1 MTNEQVLKMS
11 PGFESGGFFGGE
23 NSGGFDDI
31 QEKLTQIGK
40 KAREIGDASAARL
53 EHVRGRIQQYAV
65 ATAEIAKQKVEYA
78 IEHPVEAAQKVAKEG
93 WIYGV
98 GAAVRYGVIVSGTA
112 AGYLLYP
119 IAAVGSATMSMVVG
133 GYKDWKRIHDKNGA
147 LNTFRHY
154 AGGDSLKVGTV
165 YADGNEGGVWGRVK
179 NFVSRN
185 SFTVKEGYRRAYES
199 YTYHDKLQVMKA
211 DLSSDNLQTYDSKIS
226 QAIRYSSSNN
236 DIFSIQADLRQKIT
250 DASYAI
256 SVATNN
262 QDRKDGQEA
271 VRGYFELLSRV
282 AEHTNL
288 DTREFM
294 REIAVTKN
302 AKLESSAKKAYA
314 VSFLS
319 RGTWSMVKYGMG
331 GALLGRF
338 GSLSEMP
345 SRVQTAF
352 QHYFS
357 PDSSDAHNLVSVRI
371 QAQDTL
377 SSPNNFSGDPSPKQ
391 PNSVKGIFTLK
402 ESHDQHEVVGMK
414 QGAREVPRCFDEKK
428 ALEIE
433 MHELKA
439 RPKLRFTTEFVSH
452 DVTINSNQGLFSA
465 LEDSNWGETGSAGS
479 ATRFM
484 EEVVPAFRGNG
495 LTEEH
500 YQELMAVV
508 AKNPNISA
516 EELWKKF
523 KWFDRDFIVQP
534 GTMKVMLKH
543 TVPMIDTDINHA
555 AISADTVGRERIG
568 AMKVLYSPLHD
579 DPPPKDNVVRI
590 KPSGDATGSTVASN
604 ETVRVTPGGGVSR
617 VDTDSQAALW
627 QEARERQQLQ
637 SATRPQFYVDPES
650 SVVAPV
656 PVTAEIPVAEVQ
668 ENMPTP
674 ALTVSD
680 LQDNAVRIVPSG
692 ERSPA
697 AAILPNVNAQPAVR
711 VVPTGVPAIS
721 IVEPIRITPAGAAQV
736 EIVNP
741 VAIEQPAQIITETK
755 PKFDLT
761 QKFFAASGKKVIDIT
776 EANSIKWTFV
786 DSAHVPAHPDVNE
799 IVITQI
805 EGRIVIFVHSARLGE
820 MGLPGEGFR
829 EEIEL
834 GLKEFGLG
842 PAQIQARLEA
852 AVSQG
857 RTMVMSNEVGAQQ
870 LYQLTT
876 AQYMP
881 YSETTTNNLSL
892 LNPYINRTNPDDIVV
907 VFCGRS
913 HSEAISQGID
923 LMKSVQSELTAEQIV
938 ALQVLEKGDSIG
950 QTFNKAV
957 VEMFN
962 WAQQY
967 DAANGTTK
975 YHDLRVLYDGYTY
988 ASNEE
993 LLKEKNPYRFSGVRY
1008 ILGLTPV
1015 GGQ

>member
-1 MTNEQVLKMS
+1 MTNEQVLKMNS
-11 PGFESGGFFGGE
+11 GFESGGFFGGE

-31 QEKLTQIGK
+31 QEKLNQVGK
-40 KAREIGDASAARL
+40 KARELSDAGAARL

-65 ATAEIAKQKVEYA
+65 ATAEAAKQKVEYA
-78 IEHPVEAAQKVAKEG
+78 IEHPVDAAQKVAKEG

-98 GAAVRYGVIVSGTA
+98 GAAVRYGVIASGTA

-154 AGGDSLKVGTV
+154 AGGESLKAGTV
-165 YADGNEGGVWGRVK
+165 YADGSEDGVWGRVK

-199 YTYHDKLQVMKA
+199 YTFHDKLQVMKA
-211 DLSSDNLQTYDSKIS
+211 DITDEKIQDYDWRITE
-226 QAIRYSSSNN
+226 AIRTSETCN
-236 DIFSIQADLRQKIT
+236 DIYSIQARLRERIG

-262 QDRKDGQEA
+262 QDRKDGQEI
-271 VRGYFELLSRV
+271 VRKYFEILSRV
-282 AEHTNL
+282 AEHTGL
-288 DTREFM
+288 DTREFI

-338 GSLSEMP
+338 GSLKH
-345 SRVQTAF
+345 F
-352 QHYFS
+352 FS
-357 PDSSDAHNLVSVRI
+357 PDSADAHDLVSMRI
-371 QAQDTL
+371 QAQDAL
-377 SSPNNFSGDPSPKQ
+377 PSSNNFGSDHPPESPK
-391 PNSVKGIFTLK
+391 SVKGIFAIK
-402 ESHDQHEVVGMK
+402 ESHEQHEVVGMK
-414 QGAREVPRCFDEKK
+414 QGAREVPRYFDEKK

-452 DVTINSNQGLFSA
+452 DVTISSNQGLFSA
-465 LEDSNWGETGSAGS
+465 LEDSNWGETSSAGS

-484 EEVVPAFRGNG
+484 EEVAPAFRGNG

-500 YQELMAVV
+500 YQELMAIV

-543 TVPMIDTDINHA
+543 TVPMIDSDINYS
-555 AISADTVGRERIG
+555 AISANTVGKERMG
-568 AMKVLYSPLHD
+568 AMKVLYSPLQD
-579 DPPPKDNVVRI
+579 DPPQDNVVRI
-590 KPSGDATGSTVASN
+590 KPSGVTSGSIPVSN
-604 ETVRVTPGGGVSR
+604 EAVRVTPGGGVSR
-617 VDTDSQAALW
+617 VDSEQQSALW
-627 QEARERQQLQ
+627 REARERQQLQ
-637 SATRPQFYVDPES
+637 TATRPQFYVDPEN
-650 SVVAPV
+650 SVVEPAAPIA
-656 PVTAEIPVAEVQ
+656 AEAPVAEVR
-668 ENMPTP
+668 ESVPSP
-674 ALTVSD
+674 VLAVAD
-680 LQDNAVRIVPSG
+680 LQDNTIRIVPSG
-692 ERSPA
+692 ERSPSP
-697 AAILPNVNAQPAVR
+697 IVSNVNTQPAVR
-711 VVPTGVPAIS
+711 VVPTGVPVMPA
-721 IVEPIRITPAGAAQV
+721 VEPVRITPAGTAQV

-741 VAIEQPAQIITETK
+741 VAIEQPAPLITETK

-786 DSAHVPAHPDVNE
+786 DSAHVPAHPAVNE

-852 AVSQG
+852 AVNQG

-881 YSETTTNNLSL
+881 YSETTTNNLNL
-892 LNPYINRTNPDDIVV
+892 LNPYINRTNPNDIVV

-950 QTFNKAV
+950 QAFNNAV

-967 DAANGTTK
+967 DVANGTTK